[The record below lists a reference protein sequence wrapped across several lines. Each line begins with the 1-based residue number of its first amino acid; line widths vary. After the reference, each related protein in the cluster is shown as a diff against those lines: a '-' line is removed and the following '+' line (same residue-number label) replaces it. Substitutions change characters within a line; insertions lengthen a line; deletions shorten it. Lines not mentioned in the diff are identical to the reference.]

1 MTAVTAVPPPD
12 PPGHPAG
19 GGGAWPRWT
28 ARLRLTLWYGGLFLL
43 AGLVLV
49 ATSYLLVRQRL
60 LPQGGGGKAT
70 TVQSPAGA
78 VVCSPQGACQTLPA
92 GAGTPAP
99 DPNRSIVV
107 TGGQLGALKSSF
119 LADALGTFLRTMLLV
134 LALMALGSLGLGWL
148 VAGRVLRPLQRITA
162 TAKRLSERTLHQ
174 RIALQGPDDELKE
187 LADTFDGLL
196 ARLDAA
202 FDAQRRFAA
211 NASHELRTPL
221 AISRTEV
228 DVALA
233 DPDTPNAE
241 LRAMAERVRD
251 ATQRSERLIE
261 GLLTL
266 ARSEQE
272 LRRHEPADLA
282 DAATLALEHTRR
294 QDQDQDQG
302 GRDGGLRLVTRLRPA
317 PVAGDPALLER
328 MVANLVENAVRHNRP
343 DGWLEVAT
351 GTSDGRAFVQVA
363 NGGRAIPTDQVESL
377 FEPFRRLHGRVAS
390 ASASASAVRGAGL
403 GLSIVRSVARAH
415 GGDAHAVALAGGGLQ
430 VTVRLP
436 VRAEATMAIPPAQAA
451 LPRPR

>member
-1 MTAVTAVPPPD
+1 VT
-12 PPGHPAG
+12 PPGRLAG
-19 GGGAWPRWT
+19 GGGGWPRWT
-28 ARLRLTLWYGGLFLL
+28 ARLRLTLWYGGLFVL

-60 LPQGGGGKAT
+60 LPPGGGGNAT
-70 TVQSPAGA
+70 TLQSPTGT
-78 VVCSPQGACQTLPA
+78 VVCSPQGACQQLPVGA
-92 GAGTPAP
+92 GAPAP

-107 TGGQLGALKSSF
+107 TGGQLGALKISF
-119 LADALGTFLRTMLLV
+119 LADALRTFLQTMLGV
-134 LALMALGSLGLGWL
+134 LALMALLSLGLGWL

-174 RIALQGPDDELKE
+174 RIALAGPDDELKE
-187 LADTFDGLL
+187 LADTFDGML

-233 DPDTPNAE
+233 DPDTPSAE

-251 ATQRSERLIE
+251 ATDRSERLIE

-266 ARSEQE
+266 ARSEQQP
-272 LRRHEPADLA
+272 RVWAPADLA
-282 DAATLALEHTRR
+282 DAAAQALEHTHTRHQH
-294 QDQDQDQG
+294 QDQDQAGQ
-302 GRDGGLRLVTRLRPA
+302 DGGLRLVTGLRPA
-317 PVAGDPALLER
+317 PVQGDPALLER
-328 MVANLVENAVRHNRP
+328 MVANLVENAVRHNQP
-343 DGWLEVAT
+343 PGWLDVAT
-351 GTSDGRAFVQVA
+351 GMSDGRAFVRVA
-363 NGGRAIPTDQVESL
+363 NGGREIPADQVESL

-390 ASASASAVRGAGL
+390 PSGVRGAGL

-415 GGDAHAVALAGGGLQ
+415 GGDAHARALPGGGLE

-436 VRAEATMAIPPAQAA
+436 VRAEATMAIPSPQQAA
-451 LPRPR
+451 LTRSR

>member
-1 MTAVTAVPPPD
+1 VSPDRPVSGSAVWPRWA
-12 PPGHPAG
+12 AR
-19 GGGAWPRWT
+19 PRWT

-60 LPQGGGGKAT
+60 LPQGGGGKPT
-70 TVQSPAGA
+70 TVQSPGGT
-78 VVCSPQGACQTLPA
+78 VVCSQPGGCQTLPFGA
-92 GAGTPAP
+92 GAPAP
-99 DPNRSIVV
+99 DPNQTYTV
-107 TGGQLGALKSSF
+107 TGGQLSAIKGSF
-119 LADALGTFLRTMLLV
+119 LSDALRTFLQTMLGV
-134 LALMALGSLGLGWL
+134 LTLMALLSLGLGWV

-196 ARLDAA
+196 GRLDAA

-228 DVALA
+228 EVALA

-251 ATQRSERLIE
+251 ATGRSERLIE

-266 ARSEQE
+266 ARSEQQPR
-272 LRRHEPADLA
+272 LREPADLA
-282 DAATLALEHTRR
+282 DAAALALEHTHTRHQH
-294 QDQDQDQG
+294 QDQAGQ
-302 GRDGGLRLVTRLRPA
+302 DGGLRLVTRLRPA
-317 PVAGDPALLER
+317 PVQGDPALLER
-328 MVANLVENAVRHNRP
+328 MVANLVENAVRHNQP

-363 NGGRAIPTDQVESL
+363 NGGPPIPADQVESL
-377 FEPFRRLHGRVAS
+377 FEPFRRLHGRV
-390 ASASASAVRGAGL
+390 ASASAVRGAGL

-415 GGDAHAVALAGGGLQ
+415 GGDAHAMALAGGGLQ

-436 VRAEATMAIPPAQAA
+436 VRAQATMAIPPPQAA
-451 LPRPR
+451 LPAHAEPRR

>member
-1 MTAVTAVPPPD
+1 VTPNRLISRRR
-12 PPGHPAG
+12 G
-19 GGGAWPRWT
+19 WPRWT

-49 ATSYLLVRQRL
+49 ATSYLLVRHQL
-60 LPQGGGGKAT
+60 APSPNGK
-70 TVQSPAGA
+70 
-78 VVCSPQGACQTLPA
+78 VVCAQPGGCQTLPF
-92 GAGTPAP
+92 GAGLPTPKPGQA
-99 DPNRSIVV
+99 ITV
-107 TGGQLGALKSSF
+107 TGGQITTFKAAVLSGALR
-119 LADALGTFLRTMLLV
+119 TFLQTMLGV
-134 LALMALGSLGLGWL
+134 LALMAVLSLGLGWL
-148 VAGRVLRPLQRITA
+148 VAGRVLRPLARITA
-162 TAKRLSERTLHQ
+162 TAKRLSERTLDQ

-233 DPDTPNAE
+233 DPDTSPAE

-251 ATQRSERLIE
+251 ATDRSERLIE

-266 ARSEQE
+266 TRSQQQ
-272 LRRHEPADLA
+272 LRRWEAADLA
-282 DAATLALEHTRR
+282 ELAAQTLQQTRR
-294 QDQDQDQG
+294 QAGQA
-302 GRDGGLRLVTRLRPA
+302 GLHVVSRLRPA

-328 MVANLVENAVRHNRP
+328 MVANLVENAVRHNQP

-351 GTSDGRAFVQVA
+351 GTDGGRAWVQVA
-363 NGGRAIPTDQVESL
+363 NGGPMIPPDQVEGL
-377 FEPFRRLHGRVAS
+377 FEPFRRLHDRVAS
-390 ASASASAVRGAGL
+390 PTRGAGL
-403 GLSIVRSVARAH
+403 GLSIVRSVAGAH
-415 GGDAHAVALAGGGLQ
+415 GGHAHARALPDGGLE

-436 VRAEATMAIPPAQAA
+436 VRAETSVAVPSPQRAA
-451 LPRPR
+451 LTRPG

>member
-1 MTAVTAVPPPD
+1 VSPNR
-12 PPGHPAG
+12 PAG
-19 GGGAWPRWT
+19 GGGGWPRWT
-28 ARLRLTLWYGGLFLL
+28 ARLRLTLWYGGLFVL

-70 TVQSPAGA
+70 TVQSPTGT
-78 VVCSPQGACQTLPA
+78 VVCTQPGGCQTLPPVA
-92 GAGTPAP
+92 GA
-99 DPNRSIVV
+99 PNRSIVV

-119 LADALGTFLRTMLLV
+119 LADALRTFLQTMLGV
-134 LALMALGSLGLGWL
+134 LALMALGSLGLGWV

-174 RIALQGPDDELKE
+174 RIALDGPDDELKE
-187 LADTFDGLL
+187 LADTFDGML

-221 AISRTEV
+221 AISRTEL
-228 DVALA
+228 DVALD

-251 ATQRSERLIE
+251 ATGRSERLIE

-266 ARSEQE
+266 ARSEQAP
-272 LRRHEPADLA
+272 RVWEPADLA
-282 DAATLALEHTRR
+282 DAAALALAHTRHH
-294 QDQDQDQG
+294 DQDGQPG
-302 GRDGGLRLVTRLRPA
+302 AAGLQVTSTLRPA
-317 PVAGDPALLER
+317 PVAGDPALLGR
-328 MVANLVENAVRHNRP
+328 MVANLVENAVRHNQP
-343 DGWLEVAT
+343 PGWLEVAT

-363 NGGRAIPTDQVESL
+363 NGGQEIPPDQVEAL
-377 FEPFRRLHGRVAS
+377 FEPFRRLGGRV
-390 ASASASAVRGAGL
+390 ASASAVRGAGL

-415 GGDAHAVALAGGGLQ
+415 GGDAHARALPGGGLE

-436 VRAEATMAIPPAQAA
+436 VRAQATMAIPSPLQAA

>member
-1 MTAVTAVPPPD
+1 VTPPD
-12 PPGHPAG
+12 RPAG

-28 ARLRLTLWYGGLFLL
+28 ARLRLTLWYGGLFVL

-60 LPQGGGGKAT
+60 LPQGGGGKAM
-70 TVQSPAGA
+70 TVQSPTGD
-78 VVCSPQGACQTLPA
+78 VVCSPSGACQTLPFGA
-92 GAGTPAP
+92 GAPAP

-107 TGGQLGALKSSF
+107 TGGQLRALKSSF
-119 LADALGTFLRTMLLV
+119 LADALRTFLQTMLGV
-134 LALMALGSLGLGWL
+134 LGLMALLSLGLGWV

-174 RIALQGPDDELKE
+174 RIALDGPDDELKE
-187 LADTFDGLL
+187 LADTFDGML

-228 DVALA
+228 ELALA

-241 LRAMAERVRD
+241 LRAMAQRVLD
-251 ATQRSERLIE
+251 ATERSEGLIE

-272 LRRHEPADLA
+272 PRVWEPADLA
-282 DAATLALEHTRR
+282 AAAAQALQHARR
-294 QDQDQDQG
+294 EVG
-302 GRDGGLRLVTRLRPA
+302 AAGLRVVSGLQPA
-317 PVAGDPALLER
+317 PVEGDPALLER
-328 MVANLVENAVRHNRP
+328 MVANLVENAVRHNQP
-343 DGWLEVAT
+343 DGWLEVST
-351 GTSDGRAFVQVA
+351 GISDGSVFVNVA
-363 NGGRAIPTDQVESL
+363 NGGGDIPTDQVESL

-390 ASASASAVRGAGL
+390 PVRGAGL

-415 GGDAHAVALAGGGLQ
+415 GGEARARALPGGGLE

-436 VRAEATMAIPPAQAA
+436 VRAEAGMAIPSPQQAA
-451 LPRPR
+451 LTRSR

>member
-1 MTAVTAVPPPD
+1 MRAVTPPD
-12 PPGHPAG
+12 PPARG
-19 GGGAWPRWT
+19 GGGWPRWT

-60 LPQGGGGKAT
+60 MPTTNGAAGKA
-70 TVQSPAGA
+70 VKVVSSPNGE
-78 VVCSPQGACQTLPA
+78 VVCAQPGGCQTLPL
-92 GAGTPAP
+92 GAGLPASNP
-99 DPNRSIVV
+99 DQTFTV
-107 TGGQLGALKSSF
+107 TGGQIGALKSSF
-119 LADALGTFLRTMLLV
+119 LSAALGTFLRTMLGV
-134 LALMALGSLGLGWL
+134 LGLMAVLSLGLGWV

-187 LADTFDGLL
+187 LADTFDQML

-202 FDAQRRFAA
+202 FDSQRRFAA

-241 LRAMAERVRD
+241 LRAMGERVRD

-272 LRRHEPADLA
+272 PRRWEPADLA
-282 DAATLALEHTRR
+282 DAAALALEHARR
-294 QDQDQDQG
+294 EHAAA
-302 GRDGGLRLVTRLRPA
+302 GLRLVTALRPA
-317 PVAGDPALLER
+317 PVRGDPALLER
-328 MVANLVENAVRHNRP
+328 MVANLVENAVRHNQP
-343 DGWLEVAT
+343 PGWLEVTT
-351 GTSDGRAFVQVA
+351 GISDGRAFVNVA
-363 NGGRAIPTDQVESL
+363 NGGRDIPADQVEGL

-390 ASASASAVRGAGL
+390 PTRGAGL

-415 GGDAHAVALAGGGLQ
+415 GGHAHARALPDGGLQ

-436 VRAEATMAIPPAQAA
+436 VRAAATMAIPPPQAA
-451 LPRPR
+451 FADAR

>member
-1 MTAVTAVPPPD
+1 VSRAPRRP
-12 PPGHPAG
+12 
-19 GGGAWPRWT
+19 WPRWT
-28 ARLRLTLWYGGLFLL
+28 ARLRLTLWYGGLFVL

-49 ATSYLLVRQRL
+49 ATSYLLVGQRL
-60 LPQGGGGKAT
+60 LPQGGGGKPT
-70 TVQSPAGA
+70 TLQSPGGT
-78 VVCSPQGACQTLPA
+78 VVCSQPGGCQTLPFGA
-92 GAGTPAP
+92 GAPAP
-99 DPNRSIVV
+99 DPNQTYTV
-107 TGGQLGALKSSF
+107 TGGQLSALKSSF
-119 LADALGTFLRTMLLV
+119 LADAMSTFLQTMLGV
-134 LALMALGSLGLGWL
+134 LGLMALLSLGLGWV

-187 LADTFDGLL
+187 LADTFDGMLG
-196 ARLDAA
+196 RLDAA

-233 DPDTPNAE
+233 DPDTPPAE

-266 ARSEQE
+266 ARSEQAPR
-272 LRRHEPADLA
+272 LWEPADLA
-282 DAATLALEHTRR
+282 DAAAQALEHTRR
-294 QDQDQDQG
+294 QDQDQAGQ
-302 GRDGGLRLVTRLRPA
+302 DGGLRLVTRLRPA
-317 PVAGDPALLER
+317 PVQGDPALLER
-328 MVANLVENAVRHNRP
+328 MVANLVENAVRHNQP
-343 DGWLEVAT
+343 DGWLDVAT

-363 NGGRAIPTDQVESL
+363 NGGQEIPADQVESL
-377 FEPFRRLHGRVAS
+377 FEPFRHLHGRVAS
-390 ASASASAVRGAGL
+390 PSGVRGAGL

-415 GGDAHAVALAGGGLQ
+415 GGDAHAMALPGGGLQ

-436 VRAEATMAIPPAQAA
+436 VRAQATMAIPPPQQAA
-451 LPRPR
+451 LTRSR

>member
-1 MTAVTAVPPPD
+1 MTPKR
-12 PPGHPAG
+12 PASG
-19 GGGAWPRWT
+19 RRVWPRWT

-60 LPQGGGGKAT
+60 MPTG
-70 TVQSPAGA
+70 AGVA
-78 VVCSPQGACQTLPA
+78 GTMVSTPTGDVVCSQPGGCQKLPFGAA
-92 GAGTPAP
+92 EVRS
-99 DPNRSIVV
+99 DPNLGSDPNQGFYITR
-107 TGGQLGALKSSF
+107 GQVAALKSSF
-119 LADALGTFLRTMLLV
+119 LSDAMGTFLQTMLGVLV
-134 LALMALGSLGLGWL
+134 LMALLSLGLGWL

-174 RIALQGPDDELKE
+174 RIALDGPDDELKE
-187 LADTFDGLL
+187 LADTFDGMLI
-196 ARLDAA
+196 RLDAA

-251 ATQRSERLIE
+251 ATGRSERLIE

-272 LRRHEPADLA
+272 PRLREPADLA
-282 DAATLALEHTRR
+282 DAAAQALEHAQRE
-294 QDQDQDQG
+294 G
-302 GRDGGLRLVTRLRPA
+302 GAAGLRVVTRLGA
-317 PVAGDPALLER
+317 ASVQGDPALLER
-328 MVANLVENAVRHNRP
+328 LVANLVENAVRHNQP
-343 DGWLEVAT
+343 GGWLDVAT
-351 GTSDGRAFVQVA
+351 GAEGGWAVVWVA
-363 NGGRAIPTDQVESL
+363 NGGRAIPADQVESL
-377 FEPFRRLHGRVAS
+377 FEPFRRLDGRVAS
-390 ASASASAVRGAGL
+390 PTRGAGL

-415 GGDAHAVALAGGGLQ
+415 GGHAHATALAGGGLE

-436 VRAEATMAIPPAQAA
+436 VRAQTTTAVPSPQRAA
-451 LPRPR
+451 LTRAG

>member
-1 MTAVTAVPPPD
+1 MRAVTPPD
-12 PPGHPAG
+12 RPARG
-19 GGGAWPRWT
+19 GGGWPRWT

-60 LPQGGGGKAT
+60 MPTTNGAAGKA
-70 TVQSPAGA
+70 VKVVSSPNGE
-78 VVCSPQGACQTLPA
+78 VVCAQPGGCQTLPL
-92 GAGTPAP
+92 GAGLPASNP
-99 DPNRSIVV
+99 DQTFTV
-107 TGGQLGALKSSF
+107 TGGQIGALKSSF
-119 LADALGTFLRTMLLV
+119 LADALGTFLRTMLGV
-134 LALMALGSLGLGWL
+134 LGLMAVLSLGLGWV

-174 RIALQGPDDELKE
+174 RIALEGPDDELKE
-187 LADTFDGLL
+187 LADTFDGML

-241 LRAMAERVRD
+241 LRAMGERVRD

-266 ARSEQE
+266 ARSEQQPR
-272 LRRHEPADLA
+272 LREPADLA
-282 DAATLALEHTRR
+282 DAAAQAVEQARR
-294 QDQDQDQG
+294 EG
-302 GRDGGLRLVTRLRPA
+302 GAAGLRVLTGLRPA
-317 PVAGDPALLER
+317 PVEGDPALLGR
-328 MVANLVENAVRHNRP
+328 MVANLVENAVRHNQP
-343 DGWLEVAT
+343 PGWLEVTT
-351 GTSDGRAFVQVA
+351 GISDGRAFVNVA
-363 NGGRAIPTDQVESL
+363 NGGRDIPADQVEGL

-390 ASASASAVRGAGL
+390 PTRGAGL

-415 GGDAHAVALAGGGLQ
+415 GGHTHAIALAAGGLE

-436 VRAEATMAIPPAQAA
+436 VRAAATMAIPPPQAA
-451 LPRPR
+451 FADAR